1 MTSAAAAYPEDD
13 ACHERGV
20 RLLTREELADD
31 LVHDVL
37 CREEVEQE
45 VWQDARD
52 ETRLAW
58 AAHAHPANIGL

>member
-20 RLLTREELADD
+20 RLLAGEELADD